1 MKILGKINACAVVIL
16 FAAFTLPAA
25 ESDVLL
31 RAQHDA
37 VEDAR
42 DYHPFWWSVGGVATA
57 VVPVLMAGFFGDAI
71 PVEARRVIAVTA
83 PVAGGAGLALIGF
96 CTGKALVPD
105 ARIIEIRDACG
116 DAGLV
121 SLYEAE
127 YEKTLTKIQRRK
139 RGSYALLGSGAAI
152 GAGVLGFLVVYL
164 TK

>member
-1 MKILGKINACAVVIL
+1 MKILGKINVWAVVIL
-16 FAAFTLPAA
+16 FTAFTLPAA

-37 VEDAR
+37 AEDAR
-42 DYHPFWWSVGGVATA
+42 DYHPFWWSVGGVATT

-116 DAGLV
+116 DA
-121 SLYEAE
+121 AE